1 MITQCKNTN
10 RQNIQNR
17 SKKANWKK
25 NDQFYLTIITQMIY
39 DRGRLKYKYFSIL
52 LIPSGTFQTYP

>member
-17 SKKANWKK
+17 SKKQTGNHSSVLPYNNNT
-25 NDQFYLTIITQMIY
+25 NDIRQMTPQI
-39 DRGRLKYKYFSIL
+39 
-52 LIPSGTFQTYP
+52 